1 MSKNANV
8 TAGYTFTPDSQNR
21 ISVTMDRLN
30 LIGQPVV
37 TVDLEAQQVATAE
50 IAASAVSGAKL
61 ADTVADAILTATA
74 TVGNTVAHSNPI
86 AVALQV
92 KDIQGNALAA
102 TIPIWWWLTA
112 DPAAPVPCATTAP
125 SQALVY
131 TTGLNVFDKTTN
143 AVQLG
148 VAAAVLGLALTDAT
162 GLLTISFQ
170 HNGGALT
177 RYFRA
182 IVGGKLIS
190 GSQALAWT

>member
-1 MSKNANV
+1 
-8 TAGYTFTPDSQNR
+8 
-21 ISVTMDRLN
+21 
-30 LIGQPVV
+30 VV

-74 TVGNTVAHSNPI
+74 TVGNTVAKTNPI
-86 AVALQV
+86 AVSLQI
-92 KDIQGNALAA
+92 KDIQGNNLAEE
-102 TIPIWWWLTA
+102 IPVWWWLTA
-112 DPAAPVPCATTAP
+112 DPAPPAPAASSGGPDQNLSYTAG
-125 SQALVY
+125 V
-131 TTGLNVFDKTTN
+131 NVFDKTTN
-143 AVQLG
+143 YFSLSGASAV
-148 VAAAVLGLALTDAT
+148 VGLAVTSAA

-170 HNGGALT
+170 HNAGALT